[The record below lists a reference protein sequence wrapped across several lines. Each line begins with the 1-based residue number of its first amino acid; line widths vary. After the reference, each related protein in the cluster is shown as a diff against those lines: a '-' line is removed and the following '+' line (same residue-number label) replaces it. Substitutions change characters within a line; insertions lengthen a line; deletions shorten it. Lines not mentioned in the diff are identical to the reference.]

1 MKKITTGIAV
11 LLVLLLSLG
20 AFAFQNEPNGFRGLK
35 WGDQPTEDMEFLLE
49 MSGGAKL
56 YTRPSDKLYLGD
68 VQLSLISY
76 AFYRNEFMKVNLD
89 FQGKD
94 NHELLVKICRAKF
107 GEVTTITLDA
117 LFWFSSHT
125 SVYLSY
131 SLMRDE
137 GSLSLDDSA
146 FFEEYQDASDKKP
159 MEKAEGDW

>member
-1 MKKITTGIAV
+1 MKKAIVV
-11 LLVLLLSLG
+11 LVALIILALAPGSL
-20 AFAFQNEPNGFRGLK
+20 AFKNEPDGFRGLK
-35 WGDQPTEDMEFLLE
+35 WGDPPSGDMEFLLE

-76 AFYRNEFMKVNLD
+76 AFYRNGFMKVDLD

-117 LFWFSSHT
+117 LFWFSSQA

-131 SLMRDE
+131 SVIHGR
-137 GSLSLDDSA
+137 GSLSLDESVL
-146 FFEEYQDASDKKP
+146 FEEYGEDSDKKP
-159 MEKAEGDW
+159 MEKAAGDW